1 MEKFSHEIDP
11 LTGVITQTGVVD
23 DKLVIRKDADISPLI
38 EATTALR
45 NSDEYSRDGIK
56 RGFFHVASIDPIT
69 QVELLKIGV
78 DVYRSSAKELVAGL
92 RRIHKDYLITTRKQV

>member
-1 MEKFSHEIDP
+1 MP
-11 LTGVITQTGVVD
+11 VIT
-23 DKLVIRKDADISPLI
+23 
-38 EATTALR
+38 
-45 NSDEYSRDGIK
+45 
-56 RGFFHVASIDPIT
+56 ASIDPIT